1 MSVFRLDSI
10 TFVVSSEI
18 NHIMIDAMKN
28 FNYVNLYFKLFLSKS
43 ILILWKK
50 ILFLF
55 FLNIP
60 LKLIV

>member
-18 NHIMIDAMKN
+18 NHIMINAMKN